1 VDLGLKQK
9 LLALG
14 TKKLLIG
21 GAALVFLMGAIGVG
35 AETGV
40 FTDGTASPSPS
51 TASST
56 ASPPP
61 SELPEANAGGKNV
74 VNVVNRVDGKLRID
88 GKVQFNRIQ
97 APNAGP
103 ENVAIA
109 YSQCKNCQTIAL
121 ALQINLISTSS
132 SNVQPKNFSTA
143 VNYQCDGCVTI
154 AWAIQYNLSV
164 DNPHSFKANQLV
176 ARMRQELAAAKQS
189 NSLSEAEGRF
199 NAVISE
205 FQDLYAS
212 LKQARQEETAP
223 TTPGAT
229 PMPSSSDQPAGSPSA
244 SATGTPE
251 PSPTPTAS
259 P

>member
-1 VDLGLKQK
+1 MIDKV
-9 LLALG
+9 LALG
-14 TKKLLIG
+14 TKKLLIA
-21 GAALVFLMGAIGVG
+21 GAALIAAVGAIGVG

-40 FTDGTASPSPS
+40 FTNGTASPSPS
-51 TASST
+51 TASSST
-56 ASPPP
+56 PSPTP

-109 YSQCKNCQTIAL
+109 YSQCKNCQTMAL

-132 SNVQPKNFSTA
+132 NNVQPKNFSTA

-164 DNPHSFKANQLV
+164 DDPNSFKANQLV

-189 NSLSEAEGRF
+189 TSLSQAEARF
-199 NAVISE
+199 DAVISE
-205 FQDLYAS
+205 FQELYAS
-212 LKQARQEETAP
+212 LKQARDQATAP

-229 PMPSSSDQPAGSPSA
+229 PVPSETAEPATSPSGG
-244 SATGTPE
+244 TGTPTAT
-251 PSPTPTAS
+251 PSTS